1 MPTALDLTSEE
12 RQHYIA
18 ALRARMTKQSK
29 PLTVEER
36 LARENLLTTVRQVAS
51 QIKLRFGATRVILFG
66 SLAHEAW
73 FWPQSDVD
81 LAVEGLD
88 STSYWEA
95 WRLAEQIIHGRNVD
109 MVEIESAR
117 PALKRAIERY
127 GVEL

>member
-1 MPTALDLTSEE
+1 MPTVLDLTSEE
-12 RQHYIA
+12 RQHYVA
-18 ALRARMTKQSK
+18 ALRARMTRQSK
-29 PLTVEER
+29 PLSAADRKV
-36 LARENLLTTVRQVAS
+36 REDLLSVVSQVAS
-51 QIKLRFGATRVILFG
+51 QIKLRFGATRVVLFG

-73 FWPQSDVD
+73 FWPESDVD